1 MCPFLLTEELV
12 KVLTP
17 ILVTVVGGVTTW
29 ILAELSRWIR
39 TKTKNEN
46 ALAAIEDIVALVRTA
61 VSEVGQTV
69 QAAAA
74 DGKFTPEERKGMKE
88 LAMGKVKTQIPHAVE
103 RNAIRMINT
112 VDDFIAA
119 RIEREVAKAKRG
131 V

>member
-1 MCPFLLTEELV
+1 MTEELV

-69 QAAAA
+69 QTAAA
-74 DGKFTPEERKGMKE
+74 DGKFTPEERQGMKE
-88 LAMGKVKTQIPHAVE
+88 LAMGKVKAQIPPLIE

-131 V
+131 VK

>member
-1 MCPFLLTEELV
+1 MTEELV
-12 KVLTP
+12 KVLAP

-46 ALAAIEDIVALVRTA
+46 ALAAIEDIVALVRTT

-74 DGKFTPEERKGMKE
+74 DGKFTPEERNEMKA
-88 LAMGKVKTQIPHAVE
+88 LAMSKAKAQIPPVVE

>member
-1 MCPFLLTEELV
+1 MTEELV

-88 LAMGKVKTQIPHAVE
+88 LAMGKVKAQIPHVVE